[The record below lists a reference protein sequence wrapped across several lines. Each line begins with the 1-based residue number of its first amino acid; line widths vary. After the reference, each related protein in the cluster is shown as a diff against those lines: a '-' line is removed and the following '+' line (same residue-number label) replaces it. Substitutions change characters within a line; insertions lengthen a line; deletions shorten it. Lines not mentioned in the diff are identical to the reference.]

1 MAETYVIKEE
11 RKSEQH
17 SEGVRDVGNEQ
28 PWDSVTLGLVDY
40 DKDLALYSK

>member
-28 PWDSVTLGLVDY
+28 PGDNVTLGLVDY
-40 DKDLALYSK
+40 DKALALYSK